1 MSTCSNTFDGQHH
14 YAPRKWLAR
23 DSDGRSM
30 DPNVKDHWRTVLAC
44 VCGQE
49 CPPSL
54 MAAVEA
60 GLEETAAEREQQR
73 VTLLRMADRRHPQ
86 MSMMEKLI

>member
-1 MSTCSNTFDGQHH
+1 
-14 YAPRKWLAR
+14 
-23 DSDGRSM
+23 
-30 DPNVKDHWRTVLAC
+30 
-44 VCGQE
+44 
-49 CPPSL
+49 